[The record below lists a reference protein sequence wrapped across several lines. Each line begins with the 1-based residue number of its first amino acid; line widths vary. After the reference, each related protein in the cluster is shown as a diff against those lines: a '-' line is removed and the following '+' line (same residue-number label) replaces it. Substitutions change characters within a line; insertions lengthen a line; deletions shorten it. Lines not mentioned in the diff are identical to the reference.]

1 MAMPTLHDVH
11 IDGPLSNVSIAYRNE
26 TYLADQVFPILPVT
40 KKSDKYFVF
49 GREAWFRNVAA
60 ERAPGD
66 AAKEIDYGITTASY
80 NCVVKALAHV
90 VPDEVRMN
98 ADSPLVM

>member
-11 IDGPLSNVSIAYRNE
+11 IDGPLSNVSIAYKNE
-26 TYLADQVFPILPVT
+26 NYIADQVFPALAVA

-49 GREAWFRNVAA
+49 DRTAWFRNEVS

-66 AAKEIDYGITTASY
+66 LAKEADYGITTASY
-80 NCVVKALAHV
+80 NCVVKALAKV
-90 VPDEVRMN
+90 VADEVRMN